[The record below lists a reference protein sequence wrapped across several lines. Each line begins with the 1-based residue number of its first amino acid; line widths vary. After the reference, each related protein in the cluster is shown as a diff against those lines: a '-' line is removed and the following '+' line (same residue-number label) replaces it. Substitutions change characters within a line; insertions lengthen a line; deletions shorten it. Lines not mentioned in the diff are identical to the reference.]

1 MAVDYEIDCVVAGA
15 GAIGLAIGRELAQT
29 GREVLVL
36 EAGEAYGRGVSSR
49 SSEVIHAGMYYE
61 PGTLRAKL
69 CVEGKWLLYDF
80 LKKHNVAHNSRG
92 KLIVATSDDELP
104 TLEKIIRTGAAN
116 GVDDLEL
123 LDARQAVALEPELAV
138 TGAILSPSTG
148 MMDSAGLMLALLGEA
163 ENAGAS
169 LAIKAPVT
177 GGRVGGS
184 IIEVDTGGDDPMT
197 IGCNLF
203 VNATSL
209 SAPAV
214 ASSLEGLDKA
224 HVPTAYYGKGSY
236 FSITGKAPFS
246 RLIYPCPS
254 VGGLGVH
261 LTVDVGGQ
269 ARFGPDVEWVDQPDY
284 EVDPRRGDEFY
295 ALIRR
300 YWPGLP
306 DGALQPSYAGVRPKI
321 VPPGSHTQDFRIDG
335 PDQHGVPGLIN
346 LFGIESPGLT
356 SSLAIGRYVLKM
368 AHGM

>member
-15 GAIGLAIGRELAQT
+15 GVIGLAIARELARA

-49 SSEVIHAGMYYE
+49 SSEVVHAGLYYE
-61 PGTLRAKL
+61 PGSLRARL

-80 LKKHNVAHNSRG
+80 MKKHNVAHNTCG
-92 KLIVATSDDELP
+92 KLIVASSQDELP
-104 TLEKIIRTGAAN
+104 GLEKIMQTGAMN

-123 LDARQAVALEPELAV
+123 LDARQASALEPQLVAS
-138 TGAILSPSTG
+138 GAILSPSTG
-148 MMDSAGLMLALLGEA
+148 MMDSAGVMLALLGEA

-169 LAIKAPVT
+169 LAVRAPVT

-184 IIEVDTGGDDPMT
+184 MLEIDTGGEEPMT

-203 VNATSL
+203 VNSTSL
-209 SAPAV
+209 NAPAV

-236 FSITGKAPFS
+236 FSMTGKVPFG
-246 RLIYPCPS
+246 RLIYPCPT

-261 LTVDVGGQ
+261 LTIDVGGQ
-269 ARFGPDVEWVDQPDY
+269 ARFGPDVEWVDEPDY
-284 EVDPRRGDEFY
+284 EVDPRRADDFY
-295 ALIRR
+295 ALVRR

-306 DGALQPSYAGVRPKI
+306 DGALQPAYAGIRPKI

-335 PDQHGVPGLIN
+335 PEQHGVPGLIN

-356 SSLAIGRYVLKM
+356 SSLAIGRHVM
-368 AHGM
+368 GMVRGM